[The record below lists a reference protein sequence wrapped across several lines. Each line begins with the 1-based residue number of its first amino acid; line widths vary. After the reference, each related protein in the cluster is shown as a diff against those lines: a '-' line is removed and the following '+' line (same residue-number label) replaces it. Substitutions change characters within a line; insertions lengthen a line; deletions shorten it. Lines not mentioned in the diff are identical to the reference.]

1 VNGSPLMQ
9 MSVFGADGQ
18 VLEAR
23 GPLRVVSLGTVSRS
37 PVQLLITNEGLA
49 PALLTLSLRAD
60 PVVPAA
66 SRPMPSQP
74 SVSPEAPATPPA
86 AN

>member
-1 VNGSPLMQ
+1 
-9 MSVFGADGQ
+9 
-18 VLEAR
+18 
-23 GPLRVVSLGTVSRS
+23 
-37 PVQLLITNEGLA
+37 LITNEGLA

-66 SRPMPSQP
+66 SRPALSQP
-74 SVSPEAPATPPA
+74 SVLPEAPAAPPA